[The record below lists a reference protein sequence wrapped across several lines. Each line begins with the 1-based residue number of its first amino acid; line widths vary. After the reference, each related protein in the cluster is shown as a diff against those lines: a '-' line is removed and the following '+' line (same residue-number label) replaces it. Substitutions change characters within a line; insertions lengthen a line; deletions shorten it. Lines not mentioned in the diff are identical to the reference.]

1 MSAEYTAAIIG
12 AVGTIAAAFV
22 GVLTWY
28 LTSHADRQHERTAR
42 DVARRDELNLREQR
56 VLDLVVALHAEI
68 LAGVLANRRQLTP
81 EEAEYAL
88 RQAEP
93 FTTPD
98 KTDFVF
104 ESLKGDISIL
114 PAEVIHAVVQ
124 YYRVA
129 MQSNLVTEDLRD
141 PHFLGQPLTEKRRV
155 ITFLLQLV
163 ELQKI
168 LGEAALAD
176 LAAFALK
183 SGIDLTKDQDRAIAL
198 FERASAEIAGV
209 FTKSDKSVRKPLRS
223 RVAAKK
229 TTPDIGDKASKEK

>member
-12 AVGTIAAAFV
+12 ALGTIAAAFV

-28 LTSHADRQHERTAR
+28 LTSHADRRHERDAR
-42 DVARRDELNLREQR
+42 DAARRDEFNLREQR

-141 PHFLGQPLTEKRRV
+141 PHFLSQPLVEKRRV

-176 LAAFALK
+176 LAVFALK
-183 SGIDLTKDQDRAIAL
+183 SGIDLTKDQDRAVAL
-198 FERASAEIAGV
+198 FDRASAEIAGV

-223 RVAAKK
+223 RVAVKK
-229 TTPDIGDKASKEK
+229 TTPDIGDKEPKEK

>member
-1 MSAEYTAAIIG
+1 MSAEFTAAIIG
-12 AVGTIAAAFV
+12 ALGTIAAAFV

-28 LTSHADRQHERTAR
+28 LTSRADRQHERAAR
-42 DVARRDELNLREQR
+42 DASLRDEVNLREQR

-124 YYRVA
+124 L
-129 MQSNLVTEDLRD
+129 N
-141 PHFLGQPLTEKRRV
+141 
-155 ITFLLQLV
+155 
-163 ELQKI
+163 
-168 LGEAALAD
+168 
-176 LAAFALK
+176 
-183 SGIDLTKDQDRAIAL
+183 DRM
-198 FERASAEIAGV
+198 
-209 FTKSDKSVRKPLRS
+209 D
-223 RVAAKK
+223 
-229 TTPDIGDKASKEK
+229 

>member
-1 MSAEYTAAIIG
+1 MGAEFTAAIIG
-12 AVGTIAAAFV
+12 ALGTIAAAFV

-28 LTSHADRQHERTAR
+28 LTSRADRRRERDDQEA
-42 DVARRDELNLREQR
+42 ARRDELTQRDQR

-68 LAGVLANRRQLTP
+68 LAGVIANRRQLTP

-104 ESLKGDISIL
+104 DSLKGDISIL

-129 MQSNLVTEDLRD
+129 MQSNMVTEDLRD
-141 PHFLGQPLTEKRRV
+141 PHFLKQPLTEKRRV

-183 SGIDLTKDQDRAIAL
+183 SGIDLTKDQVRAIAL
-198 FERASAEIAGV
+198 FERASDEIAGV
-209 FTKSDKSVRKPLRS
+209 FTKSDRSVPRSLRA
-223 RVAAKK
+223 RVARKRA
-229 TTPDIGDKASKEK
+229 TYIGYKEAKEK

>member
-1 MSAEYTAAIIG
+1 MSAEYTAALIG
-12 AVGTIAAAFV
+12 ALGTIAAAFV

-28 LTSHADRQHERTAR
+28 LTSRADRRHEWEAR
-42 DVARRDELNLREQR
+42 EAARRDEVKLRDQR

-141 PHFLGQPLTEKRRV
+141 PHFLSQPQAEKRKV

-176 LAAFALK
+176 LAEFAKK
-183 SGIDLTKDQDRAIAL
+183 SDVDLTKDQERAIAL
-198 FERASAEIAGV
+198 FDRASAEIAGV

-223 RVAAKK
+223 RIAKK
-229 TTPDIGDKASKEK
+229 TEPNISAKDLKEK

>member
-1 MSAEYTAAIIG
+1 M
-12 AVGTIAAAFV
+12 
-22 GVLTWY
+22 
-28 LTSHADRQHERTAR
+28 
-42 DVARRDELNLREQR
+42 
-56 VLDLVVALHAEI
+56 
-68 LAGVLANRRQLTP
+68 
-81 EEAEYAL
+81 

-104 ESLKGDISIL
+104 DSLKGDISIL

-129 MQSNLVTEDLRD
+129 MQSNMVTEDLRD
-141 PHFLGQPLTEKRRV
+141 PHFLSQPLTEKRRV

-168 LGEAALAD
+168 LGEAALAI
-176 LAAFALK
+176 K

-198 FERASAEIAGV
+198 FERASEEIAGV

-223 RVAAKK
+223 RVPKK
-229 TTPDIGDKASKEK
+229 TNLDISDKDPKEK

>member
-28 LTSHADRQHERTAR
+28 LTSRADRRQEWDAR
-42 DVARRDELNLREQR
+42 DAARRDELNLRDQR

-104 ESLKGDISIL
+104 NSLKGDISIL

-129 MQSNLVTEDLRD
+129 LQSNLVTEDLRD
-141 PHFLGQPLTEKRRV
+141 PHFLRQPLAEKRRV

-198 FERASAEIAGV
+198 FDRASAEIAGV
-209 FTKSDKSVRKPLRS
+209 FTKSDRSVRKPLRS
-223 RVAAKK
+223 RVTAKK
-229 TTPDIGDKASKEK
+229 TSPDIGDKEPKEK

>member
-1 MSAEYTAAIIG
+1 M
-12 AVGTIAAAFV
+12 
-22 GVLTWY
+22 
-28 LTSHADRQHERTAR
+28 
-42 DVARRDELNLREQR
+42 
-56 VLDLVVALHAEI
+56 VVALHAEI

-104 ESLKGDISIL
+104 DSLKGDISIL

-141 PHFLGQPLTEKRRV
+141 PHFLSQPQVEKRRV

-176 LAAFALK
+176 LADIRDEVGDK
-183 SGIDLTKDQDRAIAL
+183 PDKRSG
-198 FERASAEIAGV
+198 AGNR
-209 FTKSDKSVRKPLRS
+209 SVRPRQRRDCRRLYE
-223 RVAAKK
+223 
-229 TTPDIGDKASKEK
+229 IG